1 MKEILND
8 LIIFAG
14 KIGSIISMDTNNE
27 YISMQ
32 VKSKRDDTVGRK
44 VMKQNHKIRNLSKAR
59 EAAGLS
65 QQDLAN
71 IMGVPRGYIT
81 YWENGQREPKIE
93 QIIKLS
99 EVLNVSSDY
108 ILGISDVKSL
118 DLNIQTIYDFYITK
132 KEEKKDA

>member
-1 MKEILND
+1 
-8 LIIFAG
+8 
-14 KIGSIISMDTNNE
+14 
-27 YISMQ
+27 
-32 VKSKRDDTVGRK
+32 
-44 VMKQNHKIRNLSKAR
+44 MKQSHKLWNLSKAR